1 MTTETPRVALF
12 QRLNEVLGPDHAST
26 LMTYLPTEE
35 PATKSDIG
43 ELKSAIRDL
52 TSGIT
57 GLRTELKTDISELR
71 TELKTDISELRTEL
85 KTDISE
91 LRTELKTDISELRTE
106 LKTDI
111 SELRTELKSDLR
123 EMEQRLSVRMD
134 GVDTRLNNHDQR
146 FDNVH
151 EAMRQQTRTFIL
163 ATTGTMV
170 TLSALAFGAA
180 ALI

>member
-52 TSGIT
+52 TSGILA
-57 GLRTELKTDISELR
+57 LRAEVKSDISELR
-71 TELKTDISELRTEL
+71 ADV
-85 KTDISE
+85 
-91 LRTELKTDISELRTE
+91 
-106 LKTDI
+106 
-111 SELRTELKSDLR
+111 KSDLR
-123 EMEQRLSVRMD
+123 EVEQRLGLRMD
-134 GVDTRLNNHDQR
+134 GIDTRLNNHDQR
-146 FDNVH
+146 FDNIH
-151 EAMRQQTRTFIL
+151 EAMRQQTRTFIF

>member
-52 TSGIT
+52 KSGIM
-57 GLRTELKTDISELR
+57 GLRTELKSDISGLR
-71 TELKTDISELRTEL
+71 TELKS
-85 KTDISE
+85 
-91 LRTELKTDISELRTE
+91 
-106 LKTDI
+106 DI

-123 EMEQRLSVRMD
+123 EMEQRLRVRMD
-134 GVDTRLNNHDQR
+134 GIDTRLNNHELR
-146 FDNVH
+146 FDSVH
-151 EAMRQQTRTFIL
+151 EAMRQQTRTFIC

>member
-1 MTTETPRVALF
+1 MTTETPRVALY

-26 LMTYLPTEE
+26 LMTYLPPGE
-35 PATKSDIG
+35 PASKADVTDV
-43 ELKSAIRDL
+43 KSAITDL
-52 TSGIT
+52 KSVVSVLMTT
-57 GLRTELKTDISELR
+57 
-71 TELKTDISELRTEL
+71 
-85 KTDISE
+85 
-91 LRTELKTDISELRTE
+91 LKTDISELRTE

-123 EMEQRLSVRMD
+123 DMEKRLSARID
-134 GVDTRLNNHDQR
+134 GVDTRLNNHEVR

-163 ATTGTMV
+163 ATTGSMV
-170 TLSALAFGAA
+170 TLSAVAFVAA

>member
-71 TELKTDISELRTEL
+71 TEVKSDISELRTEL
-85 KTDISE
+85 KA
-91 LRTELKTDISELRTE
+91 DISELRTE

>member
-35 PATKSDIG
+35 PATRSDIG
-43 ELKSAIRDL
+43 EIKSAIR
-52 TSGIT
+52 
-57 GLRTELKTDISELR
+57 ELKTDITELR
-71 TELKTDISELRTEL
+71 I
-85 KTDISE
+85 
-91 LRTELKTDISELRTE
+91 E

-111 SELRTELKSDLR
+111 SELRTELKSDISELRTELKTDLR

-134 GVDTRLNNHDQR
+134 GIDTRLNNHDQR

-151 EAMRQQTRTFIL
+151 EAMRQQTRTFIF

>member
-26 LMTYLPTEE
+26 LMTYLPTGE

-43 ELKSAIRDL
+43 EMKSAISDLKSAMRDL
-52 TSGIT
+52 KS
-57 GLRTELKTDISELR
+57 DISELR
-71 TELKTDISELRTEL
+71 TEV
-85 KTDISE
+85 
-91 LRTELKTDISELRTE
+91 
-106 LKTDI
+106 
-111 SELRTELKSDLR
+111 KSDLR
-123 EMEQRLSVRMD
+123 EMEQRLSVRME
-134 GVDTRLNNHDQR
+134 GIDTRLNNHDQR

-151 EAMRQQTRTFIL
+151 EAMRQQTQTFIF

>member
-26 LMTYLPTEE
+26 LMTYLPTEQ
-35 PATKSDIG
+35 PATKSDISD
-43 ELKSAIRDL
+43 LKSAVRD
-52 TSGIT
+52 I
-57 GLRTELKTDISELR
+57 KTDISELKADLR
-71 TELKTDISELRTEL
+71 GTEL
-85 KTDISE
+85 
-91 LRTELKTDISELRTE
+91 
-106 LKTDI
+106 
-111 SELRTELKSDLR
+111 
-123 EMEQRLSVRMD
+123 RLSQRMD
-134 GVDTRLNNHDQR
+134 GIDLRLTNHDLR

-151 EAMRQQTRTFIL
+151 EALRQQTRTFIL

>member
-35 PATKSDIG
+35 PATKSDLHDLKSDLTSEMS
-43 ELKSAIRDL
+43 ELKSDL
-52 TSGIT
+52 TSAILE
-57 GLRTELKTDISELR
+57 LRTDVKSAVRDLKSDIVELR
-71 TELKTDISELRTEL
+71 TELKS
-85 KTDISE
+85 
-91 LRTELKTDISELRTE
+91 
-106 LKTDI
+106 DI

-123 EMEQRLSVRMD
+123 DMEQRLSVRMD
-134 GVDTRLNNHDQR
+134 GIDTRLNNHDQR

-163 ATTGTMV
+163 ATTGSMV

>member
-26 LMTYLPTEE
+26 LMTYLPTDE
-35 PATKSDIG
+35 PATKSDFHDLKSEISG
-43 ELKSAIRDL
+43 LKSDLKSAIL
-52 TSGIT
+52 E
-57 GLRTELKTDISELR
+57 LRTEVKSEVRDLKSDISELR
-71 TELKTDISELRTEL
+71 TEVR
-85 KTDISE
+85 
-91 LRTELKTDISELRTE
+91 
-106 LKTDI
+106 
-111 SELRTELKSDLR
+111 SDLR

-134 GVDTRLNNHDQR
+134 GIDTRLNNHDQR

>member
-1 MTTETPRVALF
+1 MTTETPRVALS

-43 ELKSAIRDL
+43 ELKSAISDVKSAIRDL
-52 TSGIT
+52 KSATT
-57 GLRTELKTDISELR
+57 ELR

-91 LRTELKTDISELRTE
+91 LRTELKTDISELRA
-106 LKTDI
+106 DV
-111 SELRTELKSDLR
+111 KSDLR
-123 EMEQRLSVRMD
+123 DMEQRLGQRLD
-134 GVDTRLNNHDQR
+134 GIDTRLNNHDQR

-151 EAMRQQTRTFIL
+151 EAIHQQTRTFIF

>member
-57 GLRTELKTDISELR
+57 G
-71 TELKTDISELRTEL
+71 LRTEL

>member
-57 GLRTELKTDISELR
+57 GLR

>member
-57 GLRTELKTDISELR
+57 GLRTELKTDISEL
-71 TELKTDISELRTEL
+71 S
-85 KTDISE
+85 
-91 LRTELKTDISELRTE
+91 TELKTDISELRTE

>member
-91 LRTELKTDISELRTE
+91 LRTELK
-106 LKTDI
+106 
-111 SELRTELKSDLR
+111 SDLR

-163 ATTGTMV
+163 TTTGTMV

>member
-35 PATKSDIG
+35 PATKSDIHNLET
-43 ELKSAIRDL
+43 ELKSDL
-52 TSGIT
+52 TSAIGDVKSA
-57 GLRTELKTDISELR
+57 LRDLKS
-71 TELKTDISELRTEL
+71 
-85 KTDISE
+85 
-91 LRTELKTDISELRTE
+91 
-106 LKTDI
+106 DI

-123 EMEQRLSVRMD
+123 DMEQRLSMRMD
-134 GVDTRLNNHDQR
+134 GIDIRLNNHDQR

-151 EAMRQQTRTFIL
+151 EAMRQQTRTFIF
-163 ATTGTMV
+163 ATTGSMV

>member
-91 LRTELKTDISELRTE
+91 LRTELK
-106 LKTDI
+106 
-111 SELRTELKSDLR
+111 SDLR

-134 GVDTRLNNHDQR
+134 RIDTRLNNHDQR